1 MGLNQ
6 FYGHIPESLLSS
18 TALRRLEI
26 HGNQLSGEL
35 VIPQSSS
42 LEYLHLY
49 DNNLS
54 GQLPPST
61 LCHLLKSLIDIR
73 LNNNSFVGNIP
84 DLNCAME
91 RLELLTLGQNMFTG
105 PIPNTLGES
114 TPRLREI
121 HLHEN
126 KLVSTIPHTLFLP
139 ENLTSVL
146 LGNNELTGTCIG
158 RVYGSCSRRNNTHTL
173 SSRQLMHAKNRDSYS
188 RYRRRGLQ
196 SRTLICELK

>member
-26 HGNQLSGEL
+26 YGNQLSGEL
-35 VIPQSSS
+35 IIPQSSS

-61 LCHLLKSLIDIR
+61 LCHISKSLIDLR

-84 DLNCAME
+84 DLNCSME

-105 PIPNTLGES
+105 PIHDSLGES

-126 KLVSTIPHTLFLP
+126 NLLSTIPHTLFLP

-158 RVYGSCSRRNNTHTL
+158 RVYGSCTYHIHS
-173 SSRQLMHAKNRDSYS
+173 
-188 RYRRRGLQ
+188 
-196 SRTLICELK
+196 